1 MAQEDSQNRGPLKVS
16 SRPLRPG
23 KRPKKSS
30 SNPLR
35 KSRKVL
41 PWWGSGPPP
50 HERWPGISFDFKPVF
65 STLRD
70 RWPPLGGQYQDTLA
84 VAEMAAAV
92 KGRGET
98 LGHVLS
104 QSSPEL
110 GRTRRGVE
118 VHLSAD
124 GVQRPPRRV
133 RGERA
138 HGSDRTADGR
148 APRRARAD
156 GLDRAERRR
165 DPRDPRI
172 SRSDTASRL
181 RSHCAS
187 EPKVFMQ
194 PAMAIRPRLE
204 SKNVDPL
211 GALR

>member
-1 MAQEDSQNRGPLKVS
+1 MAHEDSQNRGPLKVS

-92 KGRGET
+92 KGE
-98 LGHVLS
+98 
-104 QSSPEL
+104 
-110 GRTRRGVE
+110 GRRWVTYYRS
-118 VHLSAD
+118 LL
-124 GVQRPPRRV
+124 QNW
-133 RGERA
+133 
-138 HGSDRTADGR
+138 
-148 APRRARAD
+148 
-156 GLDRAERRR
+156 AERDAVSKFTCPQMAFRGRQDEFVARGHTVRIGPLMAEHR
-165 DPRDPRI
+165 DELERMGWTV
-172 SRSDTASRL
+172 RSDVVIPVIREFLDPILL
-181 RSHCAS
+181 RA
-187 EPKVFMQ
+187 
-194 PAMAIRPRLE
+194 
-204 SKNVDPL
+204 
-211 GALR
+211 

>member
-1 MAQEDSQNRGPLKVS
+1 MAHEDSQNRGPLKVS

-41 PWWGSGPPP
+41 PWWDSGPLP
-50 HERWPGISFDFKPVF
+50 HERWPGVSFDFKPVF

-70 RWPPLGGQYQDTLA
+70 RWAPLGGQYQDTLA

-92 KGRGET
+92 KGEGRRWVTYYRSLLQNWAERDAVSKFTCPQMAFRGRQDEF
-98 LGHVLS
+98 VA
-104 QSSPEL
+104 
-110 GRTRRGVE
+110 RG
-118 VHLSAD
+118 
-124 GVQRPPRRV
+124 
-133 RGERA
+133 

-204 SKNVDPL
+204 STNVDPL